1 MDTASKPSTKNLHLT
16 NESAEGK
23 GDSYIQEVLAGARRK
38 VVNLQGLS
46 LTEEQRKVVSRDLE
60 GLKIRYEMPTLEGGV
75 RKRQYRVLEMRK
87 KSANQEMITIKEENG
102 TEIKIS
108 VADYIK
114 QQYGIQLKLPLLPCL
129 WVGSRAKTTFIPV
142 EFCTM
147 LSQPLPK
154 RKNLEDDSVAKM
166 IKQTAVKPLERQA
179 KIMEGLKMNNNSYK
193 GDPFA
198 NEFGISVSGEMT
210 KLTGRILDPPS
221 LEYKE
226 MGKKRNLV
234 TIAKANP
241 GSWRQD
247 KNQYLDGCKVEN
259 WAILDMCKLD
269 ESQAKVVVQGF
280 VNIGKENGISFTNEV
295 HRQVAAMRDMD
306 QAMSSIEGHLTKIVT
321 KFREEKK
328 KPLDLVLVIFPFKA
342 GSLYDKIKQLGD
354 MKFNISTQCCLKN
367 NLFRAE
373 KLNMQVVANL
383 CLKINAKLGGINHVL
398 AKTCRPKILSK
409 PVMIMGAD
417 VSHPAPESR
426 KFKPS
431 IVAVTGS
438 VEPKATI
445 YETQVRIQ
453 DAGNDKNEEV
463 IQDMKNI
470 TVALLKKFYERN
482 NGRKPERLI
491 MFRDGV
497 SEGQFLTVLAKELMA
512 IRDACKELEA
522 DYEPPIT
529 YLVVQK
535 RHHTRFFPADNNKY
549 RNGNALAGTVI
560 DQVILKSLLLWHD
573 CTYTL
578 PGHQPP
584 DRGRLLLVEP

>member
-1 MDTASKPSTKNLHLT
+1 MGQLYSTKKLSSDSFPELTRISLWDREDEREVAMVVRDVTRVADIRVTREILEWASSGRSGWVPQDALQALDVVLKQALNVNTHFENIGRSYFPTRGETLDVGFGKEVWIGTFSSLRPVGWKDAEVLLTLNVDTASKPSTKNLHLT

-23 GDSYIQEVLAGARRK
+23 GDSYIQEVLAGGRGK

-75 RKRQYRVLEMRK
+75 RKRQYRVLEMRR
-87 KSANQEMITIKEENG
+87 KSANHEMITI
-102 TEIKIS
+102 
-108 VADYIK
+108 
-114 QQYGIQLKLPLLPCL
+114 
-129 WVGSRAKTTFIPV
+129 
-142 EFCTM
+142 
-147 LSQPLPK
+147 
-154 RKNLEDDSVAKM
+154 
-166 IKQTAVKPLERQA
+166 
-179 KIMEGLKMNNNSYK
+179 
-193 GDPFA
+193 
-198 NEFGISVSGEMT
+198 
-210 KLTGRILDPPS
+210 
-221 LEYKE
+221 
-226 MGKKRNLV
+226 
-234 TIAKANP
+234 
-241 GSWRQD
+241 
-247 KNQYLDGCKVEN
+247 
-259 WAILDMCKLD
+259 
-269 ESQAKVVVQGF
+269 
-280 VNIGKENGISFTNEV
+280 
-295 HRQVAAMRDMD
+295 
-306 QAMSSIEGHLTKIVT
+306 
-321 KFREEKK
+321 REEKK

-512 IRDACKELEA
+512 IREACKELEA

-560 DQVILKSLLLWHD
+560 DQGINHPTEGDFYLLSHEGIQGTSRPCHYHVLWDDSGFTADELEVLSYYLCHLYSR
-573 CTYTL
+573 CTRSVSYPTPTYYAHL
-578 PGHQPP
+578 VA
-584 DRGRLLLVEP
+584 DRARKHHNELAMADNSSCSGNSKGDLSEKEKLDIKKRVEEGICKAMYFV

>member
-87 KSANQEMITIKEENG
+87 KSANQEMITIREENG
-102 TEIKIS
+102 TETKIS

-470 TVALLKKFYERN
+470 TVALLKKFYERS

-560 DQVILKSLLLWHD
+560 DQVILKSLLL
-573 CTYTL
+573 
-578 PGHQPP
+578 
-584 DRGRLLLVEP
+584 

>member
-23 GDSYIQEVLAGARRK
+23 GDSYIQEVLAGGRRK

-75 RKRQYRVLEMRK
+75 RKRQYRVLEMRR
-87 KSANQEMITIKEENG
+87 KSADQEMITIREENG
-102 TEIKIS
+102 TETKIS

-114 QQYGIQLKLPLLPCL
+114 QQYGIQLKFPKLPCL
-129 WVGSRAKTTFIPV
+129 WVGSRAKTTYIPV

-247 KNQYLDGCKVEN
+247 KIQYLDGCKVEN

-354 MKFNISTQCCLKN
+354 MNFNFSTQCCLKN

-512 IRDACKELEA
+512 IRAACKELEA

-560 DQVILKSLLLWHD
+560 DQVILKSLLL
-573 CTYTL
+573 
-578 PGHQPP
+578 
-584 DRGRLLLVEP
+584 

>member
-23 GDSYIQEVLAGARRK
+23 GDSYIQEVLAGGRRK

-75 RKRQYRVLEMRK
+75 RKRQYRVLEMRR
-87 KSANQEMITIKEENG
+87 KSANQEMITIREENG
-102 TEIKIS
+102 TETKIS

-114 QQYGIQLKLPLLPCL
+114 QQYGIQLKFPKLPCL

-295 HRQVAAMRDMD
+295 YRQVVAMRDMD

-560 DQVILKSLLLWHD
+560 DQVILKSL
-573 CTYTL
+573 
-578 PGHQPP
+578 
-584 DRGRLLLVEP
+584 

>member
-23 GDSYIQEVLAGARRK
+23 GDSYIQEVLAGGRRK

-87 KSANQEMITIKEENG
+87 KSANQEMITTKEENG

-179 KIMEGLKMNNNSYK
+179 KIMEGLKMNNKSYK
-193 GDPFA
+193 RDPFA

-470 TVALLKKFYERN
+470 TVALLKKFYERS

-560 DQVILKSLLLWHD
+560 DQVILKSLLL
-573 CTYTL
+573 
-578 PGHQPP
+578 
-584 DRGRLLLVEP
+584 

>member
-87 KSANQEMITIKEENG
+87 KSANQEMITIREENG
-102 TEIKIS
+102 TETKIS

-114 QQYGIQLKLPLLPCL
+114 QQYGIELKFPKLPCL

-512 IRDACKELEA
+512 IRAACKELEA

>member
-23 GDSYIQEVLAGARRK
+23 GDSYIQEVLAGGRRK

-46 LTEEQRKVVSRDLE
+46 LTEDQRKVVSRDLQ

-87 KSANQEMITIKEENG
+87 KSANQEMITIREENG
-102 TEIKIS
+102 TETKIS

-179 KIMEGLKMNNNSYK
+179 KIMEGLKMNNKSYK
-193 GDPFA
+193 RDPFA

-560 DQVILKSLLLWHD
+560 DQVILKSLLL
-573 CTYTL
+573 
-578 PGHQPP
+578 
-584 DRGRLLLVEP
+584 

>member
-1 MDTASKPSTKNLHLT
+1 M
-16 NESAEGK
+16 
-23 GDSYIQEVLAGARRK
+23 
-38 VVNLQGLS
+38 NLQGLS

-75 RKRQYRVLEMRK
+75 RKRQYRVLEMRR
-87 KSANQEMITIKEENG
+87 KSANQEMITIREENG
-102 TEIKIS
+102 TETKIS

-114 QQYGIQLKLPLLPCL
+114 QQYGIQLKFPKLPCL

-198 NEFGISVSGEMT
+198 SEFGISVSGEMT

-560 DQVILKSLLLWHD
+560 DQVIL
-573 CTYTL
+573 
-578 PGHQPP
+578 
-584 DRGRLLLVEP
+584 

>member
-1 MDTASKPSTKNLHLT
+1 M
-16 NESAEGK
+16 
-23 GDSYIQEVLAGARRK
+23 
-38 VVNLQGLS
+38 
-46 LTEEQRKVVSRDLE
+46 
-60 GLKIRYEMPTLEGGV
+60 
-75 RKRQYRVLEMRK
+75 
-87 KSANQEMITIKEENG
+87 
-102 TEIKIS
+102 
-108 VADYIK
+108 
-114 QQYGIQLKLPLLPCL
+114 
-129 WVGSRAKTTFIPV
+129 
-142 EFCTM
+142 
-147 LSQPLPK
+147 
-154 RKNLEDDSVAKM
+154 
-166 IKQTAVKPLERQA
+166 
-179 KIMEGLKMNNNSYK
+179 
-193 GDPFA
+193 
-198 NEFGISVSGEMT
+198 

-221 LEYKE
+221 LKYKE

-306 QAMSSIEGHLTKIVT
+306 QAMSSIEGHVAKIVT

-328 KPLDLVLVIFPFKA
+328 KPLDLVIVIFPFKA

-417 VSHPAPESR
+417 VSHPAPASR

-438 VEPKATI
+438 VEPKATV

-482 NGRKPERLI
+482 NGGKAREAYYVQRWSVGRAVPDCVGQGVDGDQGRMQGVGGGLRAPDPLPGGAEATPHQVLPRRQQQVQERQCSR
-491 MFRDGV
+491 RD
-497 SEGQFLTVLAKELMA
+497 
-512 IRDACKELEA
+512 
-522 DYEPPIT
+522 
-529 YLVVQK
+529 
-535 RHHTRFFPADNNKY
+535 RHR
-549 RNGNALAGTVI
+549 
-560 DQVILKSLLLWHD
+560 S
-573 CTYTL
+573 
-578 PGHQPP
+578 GHQPS
-584 DRGRLLLVEP
+584 

>member
-179 KIMEGLKMNNNSYK
+179 KIMEGLKMNNKSYK

-560 DQVILKSLLLWHD
+560 DQVILKSLLL
-573 CTYTL
+573 
-578 PGHQPP
+578 
-584 DRGRLLLVEP
+584 

>member
-23 GDSYIQEVLAGARRK
+23 GDSYIQEVLASARRK

-179 KIMEGLKMNNNSYK
+179 KIMEGLKMNNKSYK
-193 GDPFA
+193 RDPFA

-259 WAILDMCKLD
+259 WAILDMCKLE

-560 DQVILKSLLLWHD
+560 DQVILKSLLL
-573 CTYTL
+573 
-578 PGHQPP
+578 
-584 DRGRLLLVEP
+584 

>member
-87 KSANQEMITIKEENG
+87 KSANQEMITIREENG
-102 TEIKIS
+102 TETKIS

-114 QQYGIQLKLPLLPCL
+114 QQYGIELKFPKLPCL

-470 TVALLKKFYERN
+470 TVALLKKFYERS

-560 DQVILKSLLLWHD
+560 DQVILKSLLL
-573 CTYTL
+573 
-578 PGHQPP
+578 
-584 DRGRLLLVEP
+584 

>member
-23 GDSYIQEVLAGARRK
+23 GDSYIQEVLAGGRRK

-46 LTEEQRKVVSRDLE
+46 LTEDQRKVVSRDLQ

-87 KSANQEMITIKEENG
+87 KSANQEMITIREENG
-102 TEIKIS
+102 TETKIS

-179 KIMEGLKMNNNSYK
+179 KIMEGLKMNNSSYK

-259 WAILDMCKLD
+259 WAILDMCKLE

-560 DQVILKSLLLWHD
+560 DQVILKSLLL
-573 CTYTL
+573 
-578 PGHQPP
+578 
-584 DRGRLLLVEP
+584 